1 MKINS
6 NRNKHHEVDQA
17 MKEAVRSGRRANFYI
32 TENSFIDHYAREVGP
47 VGIAVYHVLERHMN
61 CETRSTWIGT
71 ARMAEL
77 LNLSQRTIQR
87 SLKTLED
94 LKLIRIF
101 RTANMTTYVIV
112 PVPPRAKTATV
123 IPLFDQIPDAV
134 FSEEEESTAEEAT
147 PASSFTTPLSFP
159 TTPKS
164 HATTTASHLTTPP
177 SSTRDNC
184 VTAYKEEQ
192 NSLDKTQEQ
201 DGKPSPALQKSARQM
216 IAMLGL
222 PVTDSNC
229 KMIEAALVAETD
241 YTGQSLPE
249 AAELIAKA
257 AICDRERGIPINKFY
272 FEDAK
277 WRHSRASGGHNGRL
291 SRAEQRKLD
300 NLEVNARVKQRFRD
314 LLGNS

>member
-1 MKINS
+1 
-6 NRNKHHEVDQA
+6 

-134 FSEEEESTAEEAT
+134 FSEEEELATEEAT

-164 HATTTASHLTTPP
+164 HATTTASHLTTSP

-201 DGKPSPALQKSARQM
+201 DGKPSPDLQESMRFIINFLKLPILKLP
-216 IAMLGL
+216 IADNSRK
-222 PVTDSNC
+222 TTEQA
-229 KMIEAALVAETD
+229 IEAALVTESEFSGRSFQDAAKVIA
-241 YTGQSLPE
+241 E
-249 AAELIAKA
+249 AAIH
-257 AICDRERGIPINKFY
+257 DRDRGVRINHFY
-272 FEDAK
+272 FLDAP
-277 WRHSRASGGHNGRL
+277 WRQTRGQNGRL
-291 SRAEQRKLD
+291 NRAEQRKLD
-300 NLEVNARVKQRFRD
+300 NLEANALFQQRLRER
-314 LLGNS
+314 LENS